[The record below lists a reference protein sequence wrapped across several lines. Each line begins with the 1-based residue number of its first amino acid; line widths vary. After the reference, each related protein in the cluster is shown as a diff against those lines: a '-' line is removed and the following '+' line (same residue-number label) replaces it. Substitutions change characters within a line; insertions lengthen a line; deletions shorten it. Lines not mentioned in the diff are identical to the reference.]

1 MLSNSRNQPTRQIP
15 ASTKWIRRTLDPLGC
30 SMRFHNQP
38 NLDEAFKT
46 NHLPTTYYYA
56 KTYCSN
62 LDRLPYRE
70 LRIQSETDRQPL
82 LRQPTNP
89 IDSDNQEDKESPV
102 EKPVST
108 DDSAFVEARILITA
122 TRGSLVAVAG
132 ARHLDK

>member
-38 NLDEAFKT
+38 S
-46 NHLPTTYYYA
+46 PYYYA
-56 KTYCSN
+56 KTYRSN

-70 LRIQSETDRQPL
+70 LRIQSETDRQLL